1 MTVTPLRGATAVRA
15 VVADYLETT
24 VPAYIAQARIDW
36 GLDENELPLPV
47 AYDAYE
53 PYALDKWPLIGVS
66 VAQAG
71 GFNRVNYH
79 PDMSQQYLTT
89 YTVRVYT
96 WVRTPVDEE
105 GIPLEPEYSESIR
118 LRDDLAACV
127 RSALLISGCLGQ
139 PDAILFDEGS
149 LSEEYSETDPV
160 KGNRFVGGVIHSFTI
175 RYDESVAIS
184 PVKSPVGSAGS
195 IIIDAGAYDPDSASH
210 RFTASVTAVGNV
222 S

>member
-1 MTVTPLRGATAVRA
+1 MTVTLLRGATAVRA
-15 VVADYLETT
+15 IVAEYLESTVPTT
-24 VPAYIAQARIDW
+24 VALARANW
-36 GLDENELPLPV
+36 GLDDVQLPLPV

-53 PYALDKWPLIGVS
+53 PYALDKWPLIGVT

-71 GFNRVNYH
+71 QFNKVNFY
-79 PDMSQQYLTT
+79 PDMSQQYLTE

-96 WVRTPVDEE
+96 WVRTPVDED

-127 RSALLISGCLGQ
+127 RASLLASGGLGRT
-139 PDAILFDEGS
+139 DVWFDESS

-175 RYDESVAIS
+175 RYNEAVPFEGIGTAD
-184 PVKSPVGSAGS
+184 S
-195 IIIDAGAYDPDSASH
+195 IIIDVDTHNPDSSH
-210 RFTASVTAVGNV
+210 QRFTASITAAGNV